1 LIGLAIVTPSYNQGR
16 FIERT
21 IRSVLEQG
29 YPHMEYVIVDG
40 GSTDCTPSVLERYA
54 RRARVIVEPDRGQ
67 ADAVNKGIR
76 ATSAEVIGW
85 LNSDD
90 TYCPGGLVTVSACFA
105 RHPDVDVLYGDAN
118 YIDRDDKVIGKY
130 YTEVWNRRRLLR
142 RPFLSQPAVFFRRRV
157 VERYGYLD
165 DELQY
170 TLDYEYWLRLAYA
183 GAHFHYLPYALAN
196 TRLHAESKTE
206 THGLR
211 LYTELEKVLKR
222 YTRTIPDQWLLT
234 YTHAMLREQYPV
246 PFRGPLEFA
255 VHVVRVSVALSLRLN
270 GTISPN
276 LVFSSLRTLVAGA
289 GKSAMGRP
297 VRPPTE

>member
-1 LIGLAIVTPSYNQGR
+1 LIGFAIVTPSYNQGR

-29 YPHMEYVIVDG
+29 YPHVEYVIVDG
-40 GSTDCTPSVLERYA
+40 GSTDCTPGVLERYA

-90 TYCPGGLVTVSACFA
+90 TYCHGALVTVAACFA
-105 RHPDVDVLYGDAN
+105 RRPDVDVLYGDAN
-118 YIDRDDKVIGKY
+118 YIDSDDKVIGKY
-130 YTEVWNRRRLLR
+130 YTEAWNRRRLLH

-157 VERYGYLD
+157 VDRYGHLD
-165 DELQY
+165 EGLQY
-170 TLDYEYWLRLAYA
+170 TLDYEYWLRLASA
-183 GAHFHYLPYALAN
+183 GAHFEYLPYTLAN

-211 LYTELEKVLKR
+211 QFVELEHVLKR
-222 YTRTIPDQWLLT
+222 YAGRIPDEWLLT
-234 YTHAMLREQYPV
+234 YTHAILREKHPV

-255 VHVVRVSVALSLRLN
+255 VQVVRASAALSLRLN
-270 GTISPN
+270 GTISAN

-297 VRPPTE
+297 VRAPTE